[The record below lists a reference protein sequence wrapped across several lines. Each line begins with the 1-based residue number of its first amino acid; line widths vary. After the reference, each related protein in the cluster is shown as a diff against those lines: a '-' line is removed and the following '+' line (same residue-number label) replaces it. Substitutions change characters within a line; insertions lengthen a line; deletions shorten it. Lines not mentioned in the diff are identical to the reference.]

1 MQTLQDI
8 GIALKRA
15 RLKRQYTQ
23 NDIKDL
29 TGMSQQHY
37 QRAESGHDI
46 RLSSLLKILNG
57 MNMTLMLVP
66 NKDVFDVNT
75 IIDPELAQRFSLLD
89 TMKDLED

>member
-8 GIALKRA
+8 SALLKKA
-15 RLKRQYTQ
+15 RLKRNLTQ
-23 NDIKDL
+23 RDIQER

-37 QRAESGHDI
+37 QRAEAGSDI

-57 MNMTLMLVP
+57 LGMTLMLVP
-66 NKDVFDVNT
+66 NRDVLDVT
-75 IIDPELAQRFSLLD
+75 AIIDPEAAKPFSLLD